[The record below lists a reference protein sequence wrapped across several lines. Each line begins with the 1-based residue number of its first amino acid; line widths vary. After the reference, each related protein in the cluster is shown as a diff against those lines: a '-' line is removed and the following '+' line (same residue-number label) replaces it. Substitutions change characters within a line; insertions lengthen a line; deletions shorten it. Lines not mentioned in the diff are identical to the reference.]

1 MGEVLNI
8 ENLKTSSAGPREPP
22 KEARFRPPAPE
33 DGLRLIRAFVSIPDP
48 AIRAAILEMVT
59 EQAKYG

>member
-1 MGEVLNI
+1 MGKILNI
-8 ENLKTSSAGPREPP
+8 EKLPPSVARLRPPP
-22 KEARFRPPAPE
+22 KEARFPPGAPE

-48 AIRAAILEMVT
+48 AIRAAIVEMVA